1 MSSHTS
7 IVIKDK
13 KIFEEIKK
21 IARRE
26 GKDVSELTFDLY
38 EKHVKVHGEGNPVYT
53 LDKFQDPNFKAFPAI
68 MENIDVKWIPYL
80 QNRTDNELDEII
92 EQAEKIFNYSVAYR
106 STNKFDRVNIWF
118 GTQNDAKA
126 KAGF

>member
-1 MSSHTS
+1 MNSHTS
-7 IVIKDK
+7 IVIKDE

-26 GKDVSELTFDLY
+26 GRDVSELTFDLY

-68 MENIDVKWIPYL
+68 MENIDVKWIPHL
-80 QNRTDNELDEII
+80 QNRTDKELDEII
-92 EQAEKIFNYSVAYR
+92 EQAEKIFHYASAYR
-106 STNKFDRVNIWF
+106 SINKFDRVNTWF
-118 GTQNDAKA
+118 GTQKDAEA
-126 KAGF
+126 QARF